1 MKQLSLSALAVCL
14 SLGCG
19 AALAEDKPAPKD
31 DGVSLME
38 EGARLLFRGLMSEME
53 PAISGM
59 SEALQEMEPAIKEL
73 VALIDD
79 FRNYEAP
86 RILENGDILIPRRP
100 GAPPAKLKPD
110 PAPPL
115 PDAEG
120 QIEL

>member
-59 SEALQEMEPAIKEL
+59 SEALQEMEPGS
-73 VALIDD
+73 
-79 FRNYEAP
+79 P
-86 RILENGDILIPRRP
+86 PPSGRP
-100 GAPPAKLKPD
+100 SLAEVIRVYREVRPAKLL
-110 PAPPL
+110 ACLL
-115 PDAEG
+115 PR
-120 QIEL
+120 